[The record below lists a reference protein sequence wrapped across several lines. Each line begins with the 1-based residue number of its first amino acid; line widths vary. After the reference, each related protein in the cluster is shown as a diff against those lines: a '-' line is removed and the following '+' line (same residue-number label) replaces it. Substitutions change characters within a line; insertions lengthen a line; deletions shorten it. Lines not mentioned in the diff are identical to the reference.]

1 MHEAA
6 PEAGL
11 RPFETSL
18 RMKECGSVY
27 RPSTRSGPDAP
38 HSRCPEALRCADA
51 HRKGFPV
58 VLQLA
63 VMPARHLR
71 SVASRHGV
79 EHGSEV
85 EAASEAGFVVSQG
98 VSMQP
103 GCNHAEGGGLM
114 LSAPGLM
121 KPIERVLKS
130 SAADHN
136 DDLDY
141 PSRREAARAAMR
153 EFYA

>member
-1 MHEAA
+1 
-6 PEAGL
+6 
-11 RPFETSL
+11 
-18 RMKECGSVY
+18 
-27 RPSTRSGPDAP
+27 
-38 HSRCPEALRCADA
+38 
-51 HRKGFPV
+51 
-58 VLQLA
+58 
-63 VMPARHLR
+63 
-71 SVASRHGV
+71 
-79 EHGSEV
+79 
-85 EAASEAGFVVSQG
+85 
-98 VSMQP
+98 
-103 GCNHAEGGGLM
+103 M